1 MASHC
6 TLADLEPKTLMEF
19 GTPGFVWNARLVV
32 RASYPTHFLRGK
44 KYFEPILSCQICSFL
59 RHIDIIGI
67 ICVIINIVI
76 IIIIITMMHHSSRS
90 SLKGRALLPG
100 AHSEDHEG
108 VVCYV
113 GLSVYVQWNSNVD
126 AWFRRIRIW
135 GSPLGPKTLQGTNIS
150 HLGKFGKSST
160 QKYLFL
166 KGEIWIRFQDRPQR
180 PVGCLVGG
188 FFNCNPQQVLPKFCA
203 RKETSQWGFTISFTE
218 VLAVGL
224 TPLVFGCTCCTS
236 CALHTYCA
244 TFGAGVIFRFFVARP
259 C

>member
-32 RASYPTHFLRGK
+32 RASYPTH
-44 KYFEPILSCQICSFL
+44 YFEPILSCQICSFL
-59 RHIDIIGI
+59 RHIDIIDI

-76 IIIIITMMHHSSRS
+76 IIIIIIIIIINIIIITMMHHSSRS

-126 AWFRRIRIW
+126 AWFRRIRSW

-160 QKYLFL
+160 QKY
-166 KGEIWIRFQDRPQR
+166 
-180 PVGCLVGG
+180 
-188 FFNCNPQQVLPKFCA
+188 FF
-203 RKETSQWGFTISFTE
+203 
-218 VLAVGL
+218 
-224 TPLVFGCTCCTS
+224 
-236 CALHTYCA
+236 
-244 TFGAGVIFRFFVARP
+244 
-259 C
+259 